1 MPRMREDFDKLM
13 AEFRSPVTQLGLN
26 LVWIV
31 VVIVLADQVTKE
43 WVLSGLKLQ
52 LQESVKILPFFKI
65 SMVHNEGISFGL
77 LGSGGV
83 MRWVLTLFQLVVAGL
98 LTWMVFRVR
107 RPLLGI
113 AFGLIA
119 GGAIGNAVDRIRF
132 GYVVDFVDFS
142 PIFPWVFN
150 VADSAICIGIALLAW
165 FFYRTEREAK
175 AAPPQA

>member
-1 MPRMREDFDKLM
+1 MREDFEKLKSY
-13 AEFRSPVTQLGLN
+13 FREPVTGLGIKLA
-26 LVWIV
+26 WIV
-31 VVIVLADQVTKE
+31 VVIVLIDQATKE
-43 WVLSGLKLQ
+43 WVLSGLKLELGQ
-52 LQESVKILPFFKI
+52 SALNLPFFRI

-77 LGSGGV
+77 LGSGGL

-98 LTWMVFRVR
+98 LTWIVFRVR
-107 RPLLGI
+107 RPLLGV

-119 GGAIGNAVDRIRF
+119 GGAIGNAIDRIRF

-165 FFYRTEREAK
+165 FLYQSEREAK